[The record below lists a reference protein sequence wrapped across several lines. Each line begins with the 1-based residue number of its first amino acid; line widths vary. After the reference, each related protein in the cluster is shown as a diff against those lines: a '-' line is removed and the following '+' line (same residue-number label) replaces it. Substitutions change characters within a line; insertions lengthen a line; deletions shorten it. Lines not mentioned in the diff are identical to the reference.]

1 MRYGPA
7 NSGHYG
13 LENLLKKANGSID
26 ILCSPISYFDRAFC
40 GSAPNM
46 SAGETVMRNGVLW
59 LNEDDTRTHLDHRS
73 EAYVQEG
80 TLVTLPQS
88 RSVMLRNTA
97 QEAIRGFGSWW
108 MDLPGMG
115 WYDSA
120 ELWDVQRGLMPLEH
134 KMLARTAPFTPE
146 IALIQDEESMI
157 QVAGSRAPAGR

>member
-1 MRYGPA
+1 VFFYGYAWEFASHCYGPA

-13 LENLLKKANGSID
+13 MENLLKKADGAID

-46 SAGETVMRNGVLW
+46 SAGETVMRNGILW

-108 MDLPGMG
+108 IIIIIIILLFCCGGFGGFGGYGCNDD
-115 WYDSA
+115 YT
-120 ELWDVQRGLMPLEH
+120 H
-134 KMLARTAPFTPE
+134 NC
-146 IALIQDEESMI
+146 
-157 QVAGSRAPAGR
+157 